1 MIKHPLRDY
10 QNEIIQRIEKA
21 IAKGYRRIM
30 LQLPTGAGKT
40 RCFVELAKRHKE
52 KPYIG
57 NVPNCLVVAHRKELI
72 DQAVNALGRE
82 IRNKWEIGVIK
93 SKVNENRNSTIQVA
107 SIQSLIRRDF
117 PKAGLVI
124 IDEAHHA
131 TAKSYQTII
140 EHYGE
145 AIILGVTATPAR
157 TDGKGFRDSFEILIK
172 GPTIKKL
179 TVQNHLCPYKLY
191 AYSKQRINTSSIK
204 IQAGDYEPNELAD
217 AVSRSKVRADLVQTW
232 QQHAFEKR
240 TVVFAV
246 NVELSKQY
254 AEIYN
259 DSGYKAEHIDG
270 TTPEEERAAILKR
283 FAKGETKILC
293 NCNIVTEGFDLP
305 EMECVQIVR
314 PTQSVIFWLQ
324 MVGRSLRTS
333 EGKTQAIIL
342 DHTDNYQRLG
352 LPDSEHNWS
361 LDGIKPVQF
370 VPNSTGMGGGLHNQR
385 RRDIQHIEGELI
397 EIYSNSIEVIS
408 ENQEPTQ
415 AISPSHKREVE
426 HKMINKTIIIGGEKW
441 TVNSKLADILSEKF
455 NQLNTLQEIVNKR
468 YADKSKADLQKAID
482 EIVSRQTLI
491 KLLDD
496 AHNKINRHEKSIRE
510 AQEEISR
517 FRKLNEQKE
526 PLNPILKSHKN
537 KEKEDDSNTPYYY
550 HNRGINKYIS
560 GDKVGAVI
568 EYTRAISLDPKN
580 AKFYHHRGVVLLDL
594 GDKNEA
600 LANLRK
606 AAILF
611 HKSKSMENYESIIKL
626 IEEIEK

>member
-145 AIILGVTATPAR
+145 AIVLGVTATPAR

-191 AYSKQRINTSSIK
+191 AYSKQRINTSSVK

-240 TVVFAV
+240 TVIFAV

-259 DSGYKAEHIDG
+259 ASGYKSEHIDG
-270 TTPEEERAAILKR
+270 TTPEQERAAILKR
-283 FAKGETKILC
+283 FARGETKILC

-333 EGKTQAIIL
+333 EGKTHAIIL

-361 LDGIKPVQF
+361 LDGVKTVELDS
-370 VPNSTGMGGGLHNQR
+370 NSTGIGGGLHNQR

-397 EIYSNSIEVIS
+397 EIYTNSTEVIS
-408 ENQEPTQ
+408 ENQESTQ
-415 AISPSHKREVE
+415 AISPLHTREAE
-426 HKMINKTIIIGGEKW
+426 HKMINKTIIIGGENW
-441 TVNSKLADILSEKF
+441 TVNSKLADILLEKF
-455 NQLNTLQEIVNKR
+455 NQLNTLQEIVNNRNTDFK
-468 YADKSKADLQKAID
+468 KVI
-482 EIVSRQTLI
+482 
-491 KLLDD
+491 DD
-496 AHNKINRHEKSIRE
+496 AQDRINTHEQSIKKF
-510 AQEEISR
+510 QEEISR
-517 FRKLNEQKE
+517 LRKLNEQKE
-526 PLNPILKSHKN
+526 PLNPIPKPHKN
-537 KEKEDDSNTPYYY
+537 KEKENDSNTPYYY
-550 HNRGINKYIS
+550 HNIGINKYIS
-560 GDKVGAVI
+560 GNKAGAVI
-568 EYTRAISLDPKN
+568 EYTRAISLDPNN
-580 AKFYHHRGVVLLDL
+580 AEFYHHRGVVLLDL

-626 IEEIEK
+626 IEETEK

>member
-52 KPYIG
+52 KPYVG
-57 NVPNCLVVAHRKELI
+57 GVPNCLVVAHRKELI

-82 IRNKWEIGVIK
+82 IRNKWEIGVIR

-140 EHYGE
+140 NHYGE

-157 TDGKGFRDSFEILIK
+157 TDGKGFKDSFEILIK

-191 AYSKQRINTSSIK
+191 AYSKQRINTSSVK
-204 IQAGDYEPNELAD
+204 IQAGDYDLNELAD

-259 DSGYKAEHIDG
+259 TSGYKAEHIDG
-270 TTPEEERAAILKR
+270 TTPEQERAAILKR

-333 EGKTQAIIL
+333 KDKTHAIIL

-361 LDGIKPVQF
+361 LDGIKPIGF
-370 VPNSTGMGGGLHNQR
+370 VPNGTGIGGGLYNQR

-397 EIYSNSIEVIS
+397 EIYTNSTELIS
-408 ENQEPTQ
+408 EDLEDKQSIT
-415 AISPSHKREVE
+415 SSHTRGAM
-426 HKMINKTIIIGGEKW
+426 HKMIAEKMLISDREW
-441 TVNSKLADILSEKF
+441 TLDSELVDILREKLSRLSTLEQ
-455 NQLNTLQEIVNKR
+455 QLNAQNINQR
-468 YADKSKADLQKAID
+468 NRDLQKAID
-482 EIVSRQTLI
+482 EKQELTKKLGKAESQSRRDKKYIAELEEDI
-491 KLLDD
+491 
-496 AHNKINRHEKSIRE
+496 EKAEKYIEKAEKYIGE
-510 AQEEISR
+510 AEEEISYL
-517 FRKLNEQKE
+517 RK
-526 PLNPILKSHKN
+526 
-537 KEKEDDSNTPYYY
+537 
-550 HNRGINKYIS
+550 
-560 GDKVGAVI
+560 V
-568 EYTRAISLDPKN
+568 ISLDLN
-580 AKFYHHRGVVLLDL
+580 SAEFYHHRGVVLLNL

-626 IEEIEK
+626 IEETEKQFR

>member
-52 KPYIG
+52 KPYVG
-57 NVPNCLVVAHRKELI
+57 GVPNCLVVAHRKELI

-140 EHYGE
+140 NHYGE

-157 TDGKGFRDSFEILIK
+157 TDGKGFKDSFEILIK

-270 TTPEEERAAILKR
+270 TTPEQERAAILKR

-370 VPNSTGMGGGLHNQR
+370 VPNSTGIGGGLHNQR

-397 EIYSNSIEVIS
+397 EIYTNSTEVIS
-408 ENQEPTQ
+408 EDQR
-415 AISPSHKREVE
+415 AG
-426 HKMINKTIIIGGEKW
+426 HKMISKKIFISGREW
-441 TVNSKLADILSEKF
+441 TLNSELVDILKEKLSRLSTLEE
-455 NQLNTLQEIVNKR
+455 QLNQRNTDRQKATRNQTVSVPRQELTERVNEAERKR
-468 YADKSKADLQKAID
+468 KKDADLQKAID
-482 EIVSRQTLI
+482 EIVSRQELVKRLDKAANQIRKNEKYI
-491 KLLDD
+491 K
-496 AHNKINRHEKSIRE
+496 E
-510 AQEEISR
+510 AEEEISNLR
-517 FRKLNEQKE
+517 E
-526 PLNPILKSHKN
+526 
-537 KEKEDDSNTPYYY
+537 
-550 HNRGINKYIS
+550 
-560 GDKVGAVI
+560 V
-568 EYTRAISLDPKN
+568 ISLDPN
-580 AKFYHHRGVVLLDL
+580 SAEFYHQRGVVFLDL

>member
-191 AYSKQRINTSSIK
+191 AYSKQRINTSSVK

-259 DSGYKAEHIDG
+259 ASGYKSEHIDG
-270 TTPEEERAAILKR
+270 TTPEQERAAILKR
-283 FAKGETKILC
+283 FARGETKILC

-333 EGKTQAIIL
+333 EGKTHAIIL

-361 LDGIKPVQF
+361 LDGVKTVELDS
-370 VPNSTGMGGGLHNQR
+370 NSTGIGGGLHNQR

-397 EIYSNSIEVIS
+397 EIYTNSTEVIS
-408 ENQEPTQ
+408 EDQR
-415 AISPSHKREVE
+415 AG
-426 HKMINKTIIIGGEKW
+426 HKMISKKIFISGREW
-441 TVNSKLADILSEKF
+441 TLNSELVDILKEKLSRLSTLEE
-455 NQLNTLQEIVNKR
+455 QLNQRNTDRQKATRNQTVSVPRQELTERVNEAERKR
-468 YADKSKADLQKAID
+468 KKDTDLQKAID
-482 EIVSRQTLI
+482 EIVSRQELVKRLDKSTNQIRKYEKYI
-491 KLLDD
+491 K
-496 AHNKINRHEKSIRE
+496 E
-510 AQEEISR
+510 AEEEISNLR
-517 FRKLNEQKE
+517 E
-526 PLNPILKSHKN
+526 
-537 KEKEDDSNTPYYY
+537 
-550 HNRGINKYIS
+550 
-560 GDKVGAVI
+560 V
-568 EYTRAISLDPKN
+568 ISLDPN
-580 AKFYHHRGVVLLDL
+580 SAEFYHQRGVVFLDL

-626 IEEIEK
+626 IEEIEE